1 MTFKKP
7 LLCML
12 AISLIAAT
20 AIAQASVI
28 TRAQFGTTA
37 VTYGFENSAV
47 GALTPSDGFLTV
59 SGAHVNRGYIP
70 AGQSGLNYT
79 NDGQYSTVA
88 GAAMRFSFT
97 STVNAVGFNAY
108 YNNAPILF
116 QVFNS
121 QNVLLD
127 SISTSPTDCGAI
139 CGFVGLRADGISYA
153 IASLP
158 TVHRHN
164 LYADNIIY
172 QAQSQSVP
180 EPTSIVLFGIGA
192 LALGLRRRLVK

>member
-1 MTFKKP
+1 MTSKKP
-7 LLCML
+7 LLCIL
-12 AISLIAAT
+12 AISLVAAT
-20 AIAQASVI
+20 ATAQASQI
-28 TRAQFGTTA
+28 TRAQFETTA

-59 SGAHVNRGYIP
+59 SGAHVTGNTP
-70 AGQSGLNYT
+70 PGQSDLTYT

-88 GAAMRFSFT
+88 GAAMRFSFA
-97 STVNAVGFNAY
+97 STVSAVGFNAY

-127 SISTSPTDCGAI
+127 SISTSPTDCGDI

-158 TVHRHN
+158 TVQTHN

-180 EPTSIVLFGIGA
+180 EPASIVLLGIGA
-192 LALGLRRRLVK
+192 LALGLRRRMAK